1 MKNVM
6 NKVIAATMMMALT
19 IAMPAMAGNKKRVY
33 NDKDVKVVVV
43 KKDKKA
49 ARHDKMHKGMRGN
62 THKGTYA
69 MAHRGPAAHKATHF
83 AAPRK
88 PVYRPA
94 MRVFTFKVSPRAFHR
109 HAVAKAGRLHGVR
122 KTYWNPRTHEMTVYY
137 DARITSARH
146 IMRAVA

>member
-6 NKVIAATMMMALT
+6 NKVMAATMMMTLT
-19 IAMPAMAGNKKRVY
+19 IAMPAMAGNKKRDY
-33 NDKDVKVVVV
+33 NGKDVKVVVM

-49 ARHDKMHKGMRGN
+49 VRHDKMHKGMYGN
-62 THKGTYA
+62 VHKGTYA
-69 MAHRGPAAHKATHF
+69 MAHRGHAAHKAMHF

-88 PVYRPA
+88 PAWHPA
-94 MRVFTFKVSPRAFHR
+94 MRVFTFKVGRHAIRR
-109 HAVAKAGRLHGVR
+109 HAVAKAERLYGVR